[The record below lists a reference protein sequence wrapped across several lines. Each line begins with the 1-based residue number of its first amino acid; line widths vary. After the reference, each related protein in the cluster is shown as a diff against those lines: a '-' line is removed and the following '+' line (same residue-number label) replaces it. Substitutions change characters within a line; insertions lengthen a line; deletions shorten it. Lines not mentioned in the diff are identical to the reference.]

1 MSGVVRAAT
10 QQVEDALLQEYDQIA
25 GGVSKYALLAQKY
38 GLDSESSFMH
48 KMRRARARRQSAEAT
63 STISVHEAMARLA
76 AIQAARVGQERKQAD
91 PSGSKPR
98 AREQAKEDA
107 LLVRYEEL
115 LVHRPQNLSAMACL
129 LKEFPGACKRTM
141 GGKLTRARERR
152 GDAHYE
158 IRRKDR
164 QAEQARA
171 RQERKQART
180 GQERQA
186 GAGAELTAW
195 AVPVEAWDDEQPMN
209 DFEDVAV
216 MGSTSVTPSK
226 RSAKRE
232 KEDALLVRYEQLQN
246 EKVGT
251 SAMSRLLMETPGGKE
266 STIWGQLARARARR
280 NGGEPSVPMQR
291 EGEEL
296 MMGIEG
302 MALPMASPLAGS
314 VAPIP
319 ALIDLIN
326 RDILGAP
333 LSRLLVRTCQVRIA
347 SDLAC

>member
-1 MSGVVRAAT
+1 M
-10 QQVEDALLQEYDQIA
+10 EDALLQEYDQIA

-209 DFEDVAV
+209 DFEDVA
-216 MGSTSVTPSK
+216 
-226 RSAKRE
+226 
-232 KEDALLVRYEQLQN
+232 
-246 EKVGT
+246 
-251 SAMSRLLMETPGGKE
+251 
-266 STIWGQLARARARR
+266 RR
-280 NGGEPSVPMQR
+280 GCR
-291 EGEEL
+291 
-296 MMGIEG
+296 
-302 MALPMASPLAGS
+302 
-314 VAPIP
+314 
-319 ALIDLIN
+319 
-326 RDILGAP
+326 
-333 LSRLLVRTCQVRIA
+333 
-347 SDLAC
+347 

>member
-1 MSGVVRAAT
+1 MRAAT

-141 GGKLTRARERR
+141 GGSLREQGSGVEMRTTRSEERIGRPNRLGLARSGSKHAPGRNVKLVLGPSSQHGQCPSRR
-152 GDAHYE
+152 G
-158 IRRKDR
+158 
-164 QAEQARA
+164 
-171 RQERKQART
+171 T
-180 GQERQA
+180 
-186 GAGAELTAW
+186 
-195 AVPVEAWDDEQPMN
+195 
-209 DFEDVAV
+209 
-216 MGSTSVTPSK
+216 TS
-226 RSAKRE
+226 
-232 KEDALLVRYEQLQN
+232 
-246 EKVGT
+246 
-251 SAMSRLLMETPGGKE
+251 SR
-266 STIWGQLARARARR
+266 
-280 NGGEPSVPMQR
+280 
-291 EGEEL
+291 
-296 MMGIEG
+296 
-302 MALPMASPLAGS
+302 
-314 VAPIP
+314 
-319 ALIDLIN
+319 
-326 RDILGAP
+326 
-333 LSRLLVRTCQVRIA
+333 
-347 SDLAC
+347 